1 MIFNSRNL
9 QMFLNFLVFPSQS
22 FFFTYFLSVLKMD
35 PPLIFVEIK
44 SILKNGK
51 NYPNLLI
58 TEGNREF
65 ILQRKTTLAN
75 SLRYMCIGRDS
86 RNRPCS
92 SSYEVTINDRI
103 LVRKAYH
110 RVRKLPDGTTRRTM
124 EHKITLT
131 KNEELLNTLNYTIKG
146 ESGSHS
152 CLEISTVQERMRT
165 SLKNFL
171 ATNIYR

>member
-1 MIFNSRNL
+1 
-9 QMFLNFLVFPSQS
+9 MFLNFLVFPSQS

-44 SILKNGK
+44 SILKNEK
-51 NYPNLLI
+51 KYPNLLI
-58 TEGNREF
+58 TEGDREF

-131 KNEELLNTLNYTIKG
+131 KNNTLIYTIKG

-152 CLEISTVQERMRT
+152 CLEISTVQEKMRT
-165 SLKNFL
+165 SLKTFWQPKS
-171 ATNIYR
+171 TGKIIMKKKY